1 MHGWVFPGHYS
12 KFAPIYLLSGENFKI
27 FIHQAKPILQ
37 TFFCTTI
44 FRRAFCTKI
53 FNLMGVWIC
62 MVGCFQVTP
71 QNFLLFDTF
80 KGIFSNFS
88 YVKPNPYYSLFCGLG
103 VLCYQYFIN
112 SWRCYSH
119 FTVVPSQPIMEI
131 LPIANSHYTL
141 SGF

>member
-1 MHGWVFPGHYS
+1 MDFSRSFIKISSYSLAVRGYFQNFYTSSQTHITDVFLHY
-12 KFAPIYLLSGENFKI
+12 NFQKG
-27 FIHQAKPILQ
+27 FLHQN
-37 TFFCTTI
+37 
-44 FRRAFCTKI
+44 
-53 FNLMGVWIC
+53 FNLIGVWIC

-71 QNFLLFDTF
+71 QNFLLLVKF
-80 KGIFSNFS
+80 KGMLSKLL